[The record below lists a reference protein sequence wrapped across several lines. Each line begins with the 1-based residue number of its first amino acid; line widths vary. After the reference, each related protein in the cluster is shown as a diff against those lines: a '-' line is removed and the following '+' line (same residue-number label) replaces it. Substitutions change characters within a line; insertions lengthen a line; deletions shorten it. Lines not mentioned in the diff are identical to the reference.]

1 MWYINLSYI
10 HVYTCIYMYM
20 YIRWIYVYIIYVTH
34 THTWHA
40 YTYWQVQGHRAIIR
54 GWERQ
59 FSDLLLTCNVNMYV
73 IYICIIYSDDETR
86 NDETRNQVQWWIN
99 QVQWWHAQS
108 SSKPIGIRICV
119 PILCVCPSSF
129 THVCACLV
137 CVYLWRMCVP
147 VLCACMLINVDAC
160 VCVAA
165 MKRIRMC
172 WSAYAC
178 VCPSTLTDECACR
191 PAIQRGLEERHALSS

>member
-99 QVQWWHAQS
+99 QLQWWHAQS
-108 SSKPIGIRICV
+108 SSKPIGIRMCV

-129 THVCACLV
+129 THVRAHH
-137 CVYLWRMCVP
+137 LWRMCVP
-147 VLCACMLINVDAC
+147 VLCASIFDAC
-160 VCVAA
+160 VCL
-165 MKRIRMC
+165 
-172 WSAYAC
+172 SC
-178 VCPSTLTDECACR
+178 VRVCSSTLMHVCA
-191 PAIQRGLEERHALSS
+191 